1 MNTGSPKRKRSQ
13 RVSSIEVRPGTFAR
27 VFGRLR
33 EHGVLL
39 RLGLCLLAA
48 LAMWLITLPWRP
60 PFPYRM
66 GDIPH
71 RELRSTQA
79 FSIQNVKATEDAR
92 SAAEKSLRLVY
103 ARDPE
108 PLTKLREELKL
119 KLSQLA
125 STPAGAPAPELWNEF
140 QAQATPAVENTGEA
154 PKEATPATDRET
166 QFQQFRKS
174 LAGDQGLTKLNKAVD
189 DSFKPFETR
198 GLLDAPPANEVG
210 SADELTIYP
219 AGAPDSP
226 HNAKLSEV
234 LIGEGKAFHEQLRNN
249 VEFIHVAERLFD
261 YIKPRLQPTLKFDQ
275 KRTSELR
282 AKAVDAVPL
291 EMDHYAVGQPLAKAG
306 QPLGDAEMVLLR
318 KEYDTATA
326 SISPTQAFTR
336 SLASLGMILALF
348 IMCGYFAVFRERR
361 LVSSVNR
368 LVVML
373 VLCVATVG
381 LARWFSVDSWR
392 AELIPLLLF
401 AMTVAIAY
409 RQDVSLLL
417 SVALCLVIVFNLG
430 LSLGYFI
437 VMMGV
442 AANSIFMLGRVRSR
456 SKLITVGLFSGLVA
470 FALSTGIGILE
481 ADPLE
486 NYQDWERLL
495 KQGGL
500 VAGWTLVAGFL
511 ISGSLPFIESQF
523 GVVTDISLLEL
534 GDVSHPLLQE
544 LVRRAPGTYNHS
556 ITVASI
562 GDAAAESIGANG
574 LLVRVGAY
582 FHDIGKMLKPQYF
595 IENQGQDGNRH
606 ESLAPAMSALIIIAH
621 VKDGADLARQHGLP
635 ESIIDFIEQHHGTTL
650 VEYFYK
656 RARGQQE
663 ENPDASA
670 VMESDFRYPGPKPQ
684 TKEAAVMMISDAVE
698 SASRVLAEP
707 TPTRIRN
714 LIHELAMKRLLDG
727 QFDECGLNLREL
739 KTVEDSLVKSLT
751 AVYHSRVKYPDQK
764 SA

>member
-1 MNTGSPKRKRSQ
+1 MNTGSPKRKRST
-13 RVSSIEVRPGTFAR
+13 RVSSIEIRPGAFAR

-39 RLGLCLLAA
+39 RLGLCLFAA
-48 LAMWLITLPWRP
+48 LGMWLLTLPWRT

-66 GDIPH
+66 GDIPP
-71 RELRSTQA
+71 REIRATQA
-79 FSIQNVKATEDAR
+79 FSIQNMKATEDAR
-92 SAAEKSLRLVY
+92 AAAEKSLRLIYV
-103 ARDPE
+103 RDPE
-108 PLTKLREELKL
+108 PLVKLREDLKR
-119 KLSQLA
+119 KLAMLA
-125 STPAGAPAPELWNEF
+125 AAPAQGPAPELWKEF
-140 QAQATPAVENTGEA
+140 LGE
-154 PKEATPATDRET
+154 EAKNLSSAEQEA
-166 QFQQFRKS
+166 QFQQFRKT
-174 LAGDQGLTKLNKAVD
+174 LAGDEGLAKLGKAIE

-198 GLLDAPPANEVG
+198 GLLDAAPLSEGG

-219 AGAPDSP
+219 AGEPDLT
-226 HNAKLSEV
+226 HNAKLTEV
-234 LIGEGKAFHEQLRNN
+234 LIGEGKAFHEQLRNH
-249 VEFIHVAERLFD
+249 VEFIHVAERLFS
-261 YIKPRLQPTLKFDQ
+261 YINPLLKPTLKFDQ

-282 AKAVDAVPL
+282 KKVLDAVPL
-291 EMDHYAVGQPLAKAG
+291 EMDHYAVGQRLAKAG
-306 QPLGDAEMVLLR
+306 QPLGDAEMLLLR

-326 SISPTQAFTR
+326 NSTPAHAIAR
-336 SLASLGMILALF
+336 ALASLGMILALF
-348 IMCGYFAVFRERR
+348 TMCGYFTVFRERR
-361 LVSSVNR
+361 LVESVNR
-368 LVVML
+368 LLVML
-373 VLCVATVG
+373 VLAVGTVA
-381 LARWFSVDSWR
+381 LARWFSVDTWR

-409 RQDVSLLL
+409 RQDLSLLL
-417 SVALCLVIVFNLG
+417 SVSLCLVIVFNLG

-442 AANSIFMLGRVRSR
+442 AANAIFMLGRVRSR
-456 SKLITVGLFSGLVA
+456 SKLITVGLFSGMLA
-470 FALSTGIGILE
+470 FALSMGIGILE
-481 ADPLE
+481 AGPLE
-486 NYQDWERLL
+486 DYEDWERLL

-500 VAGWTLVAGFL
+500 IAGWTLVAGFL

-595 IENQGQDGNRH
+595 VENQGQDGNRH

-635 ESIIDFIEQHHGTTL
+635 EPIIDFIEQHHGTTL

-656 RARGQQE
+656 RARGQSE
-663 ENPDASA
+663 ENPDLGN

-684 TKEAAVMMISDAVE
+684 SKEAAVMMISDAVE

-714 LIHELAMKRLLDG
+714 LIHDLAMKRLLDG

-764 SA
+764 TA